1 LAYTKAYALCLVA
14 ISQCDQNDH
23 MAKNLVGSRELKVR
37 LGTYLQRV
45 RGGQTLIV
53 TDRGAPVAELR
64 PLPVESATE
73 AILTRLEASG
83 AVARPTKKRLSP
95 FRPIESRGDAAAA
108 AVIADRDDRF

>member
-1 LAYTKAYALCLVA
+1 MHLLVA
-14 ISQCDQNDH
+14 IHRCDHNDH
-23 MAKNLVGSRELKVR
+23 MTKNLVGARELKVR

-45 RGGQTLIV
+45 RLGQTLIV

-64 PLPVESATE
+64 PLPVESTTD

-83 AVARPTKKRLSP
+83 AVARPTKNRLSP
-95 FRPIESRGDAAAA
+95 FRPIESRGESVAA